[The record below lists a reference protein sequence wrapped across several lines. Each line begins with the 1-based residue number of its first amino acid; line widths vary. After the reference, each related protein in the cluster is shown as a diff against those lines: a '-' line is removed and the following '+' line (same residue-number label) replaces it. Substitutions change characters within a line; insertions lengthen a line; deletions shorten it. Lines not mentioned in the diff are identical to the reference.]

1 MSKISFFRTF
11 KSPDRFAQNAGE
23 IVLEKF
29 DYDVDGNLIYQG
41 ATYNAHGSDS
51 DEIWAIAKFSYD
63 GSNRLARTEYRYL
76 AAWDERAL
84 LDWLP

>member
-1 MSKISFFRTF
+1 MSFFRTF

-41 ATYNAHGSDS
+41 ATYSAQGPDS
-51 DEIWAIAKFSYD
+51 AEIWAIAKFTYNGD
-63 GSNRLARTEYRYL
+63 GRLSRTEYRYL
-76 AAWDERAL
+76 VSWDERAI

>member
-1 MSKISFFRTF
+1 MSFFRTF

-41 ATYNAHGSDS
+41 ATYAAHGQLFGDLG
-51 DEIWAIAKFSYD
+51 YC
-63 GSNRLARTEYRYL
+63 
-76 AAWDERAL
+76 
-84 LDWLP
+84 